1 MNRKQVEVSVQD
13 STTRN
18 EPYEKPEVT
27 TFGSV
32 AKLTLGGSGTR
43 CDGGN
48 GLGDHGQGTGG
59 RC

>member
-13 STTRN
+13 STRN
-18 EPYEKPEVT
+18 KPYEKPEVT

-43 CDGGN
+43 NDGGN
-48 GLGDHGQGTGG
+48 TLGDHGQGH
-59 RC
+59 